1 MDLDDLDNILLL
13 GAYRRLQGVQ
23 RMRTGQ
29 SGHEYIKELLD
40 SAHPERIHHIL
51 RMQLATF
58 YALRDWL
65 HTNTDLKGDNIIH
78 NQRIRGYGR
87 QVSIEEKLAIFIYI
101 SSHRAS
107 NRDAGE
113 RFSQGGS
120 TILNWVL
127 STILNWAIKCHFIVL
142 IKCHFIALY
151 CS

>member
-13 GAYRRLQGVQ
+13 VAHRRLQGVQ

-78 NQRIRGYGR
+78 NQRTRGYGR

-101 SSHRAS
+101 SSRGAS
-107 NRDAGE
+107 NRDASE
-113 RFSQGGS
+113 RFSRGGR
-120 TILNWVL
+120 TISRYVL
-127 STILNWAIKCHFIVL
+127 SLPT
-142 IKCHFIALY
+142 
-151 CS
+151 

>member
-1 MDLDDLDNILLL
+1 MDFDDFNDLLL
-13 GAYRRLQGVQ
+13 LIASRRLQGVQ

-29 SGHEYIKELLD
+29 SGHEYVKELLD
-40 SAHPERIHHIL
+40 SAHPERIQHIL

-65 HTNTDLKGDNIIH
+65 HANTDLKGDNIIH

-101 SSHRAS
+101 SSRGTS

-113 RFSQGGS
+113 RFSRGGR
-120 TILNWVL
+120 TISRYV
-127 STILNWAIKCHFIVL
+127 
-142 IKCHFIALY
+142 
-151 CS
+151 

>member
-51 RMQLATF
+51 RMQVDTF

-87 QVSIEEKLAIFIYI
+87 QVLIKEKLAIFIYI
-101 SSHRAS
+101 LSYRALNQDTS
-107 NRDAGE
+107 K
-113 RFSQGGS
+113 RFLQGGR
-120 TILNWVL
+120 TI
-127 STILNWAIKCHFIVL
+127 S
-142 IKCHFIALY
+142 
-151 CS
+151 